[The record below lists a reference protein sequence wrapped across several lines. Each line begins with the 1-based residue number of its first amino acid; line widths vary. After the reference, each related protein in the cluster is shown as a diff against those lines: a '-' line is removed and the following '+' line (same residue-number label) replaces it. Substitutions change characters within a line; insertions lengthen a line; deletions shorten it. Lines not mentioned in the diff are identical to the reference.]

1 MTRISENLRQI
12 LSDVTAGL
20 REIFGEKLE
29 NVILYGSYARG
40 DADEESDIDIMALI
54 KGVSRAELWRYEE
67 KLSPVLARI
76 EREWD
81 YEILLSVM
89 LEDVPTFEKY
99 AEHLPFFRN
108 VVREGIG
115 LVSVDLGN

>member
-1 MTRISENLRQI
+1 MVCSPENLRRV
-12 LSDVTAGL
+12 LSEVTTGL

-54 KGVSRAELWRYEE
+54 RGIPREELWKYERE
-67 KLSPVLARI
+67 ISPVLARI

-99 AEHLPFFRN
+99 AEYLPFFRN
-108 VVREGIG
+108 VRKEGIG
-115 LVSVDLGN
+115 LVRERIG

>member
-1 MTRISENLRQI
+1 MVCTSENLSRI
-12 LSDVTAGL
+12 LSDVTSGL
-20 REIFGEKLE
+20 REVFGGKLE

-54 KGVSRAELWRYEE
+54 EGVSRAELWRYEE
-67 KLSPVLARI
+67 KISPVLARI

-81 YEILLSVM
+81 YEILLSVI

-99 AEHLPFFRN
+99 AERMPFFRN
-108 VVREGIG
+108 VLKEGVGLVRERIG
-115 LVSVDLGN
+115 

>member
-1 MTRISENLRQI
+1 MVCTPETLRRI

-20 REIFGEKLE
+20 REVFGEKLE

-40 DADEESDIDIMALI
+40 DADEESDIDMMVLLS
-54 KGVSRAELWRYEE
+54 GVPRAELWRYEE
-67 KLSPVLARI
+67 KISPVLARI
-76 EREWD
+76 ERAWD

-99 AEHLPFFRN
+99 AEYLPFFRN
-108 VVREGIG
+108 VTREGIE
-115 LVSVDLGN
+115 LIRERIR